1 MGKFFI
7 IIIQN
12 FEMKIP
18 VLVYHSISNV
28 KSNLSLDANNFEK
41 QINFL
46 KNCGFETTNFDNISN
61 TKKNQIIITFDD
73 GYKDISQFALPILKK
88 YNFNATCFLVS
99 NMLGKKNSW
108 DNLKDNF
115 ISKDLMNI
123 DDINEWIKNG
133 MSIGSHSHNHKDLT
147 KLKILDLENEID
159 FSKKTLEDKF
169 GKKIDNFCYPFGK
182 VNKSVYEIVKKK
194 FKRAVT
200 TNRSRYLIKKHDLF
214 LIPRIDMG
222 KDISLFKIFL
232 KMETFYED
240 IKYKENEL
248 YL

>member
-1 MGKFFI
+1 
-7 IIIQN
+7 
-12 FEMKIP
+12 MKIP
-18 VLVYHSISNV
+18 VLVYHSINND
-28 KSNLSLDANNFEK
+28 KSNLSLEINNFEK

-46 KNCGFETTNFDNISN
+46 KNCGFETTNFDNISS
-61 TKKNQIIITFDD
+61 TKKKQIIITFDD
-73 GYKDISQFALPILKK
+73 GYKDILQFALPILKK

-99 NMLGKKNSW
+99 NLLGKKNSW
-108 DNLKDNF
+108 DTLKDNL

-147 KLKILDLENEID
+147 KLKIKDLESDID
-159 FSKKTLEDKF
+159 YSKKTLEDKF
-169 GKKIDNFCYPFGK
+169 GKEINNFCYPFGK

-200 TNRSRYLIKKHDLF
+200 INRSRYVIKKHDLL

-240 IKYKENEL
+240 IKYKKNEL

>member
-1 MGKFFI
+1 
-7 IIIQN
+7 
-12 FEMKIP
+12 
-18 VLVYHSISNV
+18 
-28 KSNLSLDANNFEK
+28 
-41 QINFL
+41 
-46 KNCGFETTNFDNISN
+46 
-61 TKKNQIIITFDD
+61 
-73 GYKDISQFALPILKK
+73 
-88 YNFNATCFLVS
+88 
-99 NMLGKKNSW
+99 MLGKKNSW

-194 FKRAVT
+194 FSNEAFLNFT
-200 TNRSRYLIKKHDLF
+200 GLIILCINRVFEK
-214 LIPRIDMG
+214 
-222 KDISLFKIFL
+222 
-232 KMETFYED
+232 
-240 IKYKENEL
+240 
-248 YL
+248 